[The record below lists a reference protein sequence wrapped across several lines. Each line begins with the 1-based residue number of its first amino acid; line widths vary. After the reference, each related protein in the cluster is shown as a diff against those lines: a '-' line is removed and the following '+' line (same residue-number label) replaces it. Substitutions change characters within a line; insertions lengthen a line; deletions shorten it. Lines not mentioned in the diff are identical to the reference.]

1 MIEEPF
7 SNYRTAPVAAD
18 VTKAVSSRAM
28 SLSSRFFASI
38 YDTVLAGTE
47 KAGLGAHRK
56 KLLSTAAGR
65 VIEIGAGTGANL
77 PFYSDAVSDLVVC
90 EPAEPMAQ
98 RLERKLASFGRP
110 VRVVRAPAENLPVES
125 GSFDVAVSTLVL
137 CTVGDPQS
145 VLAELHRV
153 LKPGGRLLFIEHVRA
168 EEPGLARWQDRLNF
182 LNKRIAQGCNCNRN
196 TVAEIATA
204 GFTVTNLDRDRLR
217 KAPPDRSSPRD
228 RRRGRS
234 PGAREPML
242 DIPLPPAVMVSDLS
256 KLRPSLFIMI
266 SPVRPSSRNVALL
279 RGPNGW
285 IDDSG
290 SNGARLLWQ

>member
-1 MIEEPF
+1 
-7 SNYRTAPVAAD
+7 
-18 VTKAVSSRAM
+18 M
-28 SLSSRFFASI
+28 SLSSRFFAAI

-56 KLLSTAAGR
+56 TLLSTAAGR

-90 EPAEPMAQ
+90 EPAEPMAR

-137 CTVGDPQS
+137 CTVGDPQRA
-145 VLAELHRV
+145 LAELHRV

-168 EEPGLARWQDRLNF
+168 EEPRLARWQDRLNF

-196 TVAEIATA
+196 TLAEIAAA

-217 KAPPDRSSPRD
+217 KVPP
-228 RRRGRS
+228 
-234 PGAREPML
+234 
-242 DIPLPPAVMVSDLS
+242 I
-256 KLRPSLFIMI
+256 
-266 SPVRPSSRNVALL
+266 VRPLVVGVAV
-279 RGPNGW
+279 
-285 IDDSG
+285 
-290 SNGARLLWQ
+290 GAKVLANP